1 MKNEENKAII
11 IINEESIKNK
21 IYIIRGEKVMLDFEL
36 AEIYGYLTKDF
47 NRQVRNNIE
56 KFEGYMFRLTWNE
69 VDQVLWWKKSTLKND
84 NDENSSSWWKKSTLN
99 TDNNRRGII

>member
-56 KFEGYMFRLTWNE
+56 KFEGYTFQLTRE
-69 VDQVLWWKKSTLKND
+69 EYDLILMSKKIDFKLGKKYRGQKN
-84 NDENSSSWWKKSTLN
+84 WP
-99 TDNNRRGII
+99 R